1 MQGLPVRVRVPYKAW
16 LLAKKLH
23 SHCPAMQSA
32 AMDSAKP
39 SVTKRI
45 CQPELGD
52 IHCFQ
57 LGLAVRWCKSACQH
71 ARLREAGLGVVCA
84 WAWRGK

>member
-57 LGLAVRWCKSACQH
+57 LGRGSVVQKCMPT
-71 ARLREAGLGVVCA
+71 REVA
-84 WAWRGK
+84 